1 MGFFGPTLT
10 ICEPLRLTVETEENM
25 NRQRQFPAWSGA
37 LLGTICALFVLAL
50 GANASDHRGAFT
62 EEFHQ
67 TYTLTPDGRVELDN
81 FNGDV
86 HISTWDKN
94 EIKVDAVKSADS
106 KDRLDDA
113 RIEVDSDKEHLSIR
127 TKYRDHDNTFS
138 WGSRNNPP
146 SVDYTVTV
154 PRTVRL
160 DEIKLIN
167 GGFYVTGVSGEVHAS
182 CINGRLEAHDLSGRA
197 ELSTIN
203 GHLDAKFDQLPGS
216 SIELKSV
223 NGSVELT
230 IPSDS
235 KAEIE
240 ASTVSG
246 GIDND
251 FGLRVNHH
259 RFVGHD
265 LRGELGNGG
274 PRIKLENVNGHIEI
288 YHASD
293 GRALSPVKDLSHR
306 DKDDDDDS
314 QI

>member
-1 MGFFGPTLT
+1 
-10 ICEPLRLTVETEENM
+10 M

-37 LLGTICALFVLAL
+37 VLGTILALFVLAL
-50 GANASDHRGAFT
+50 GAHASDHRGAFT

-67 TYTLTPDGRVELDN
+67 TYAITADGRIELDN
-81 FNGDV
+81 INGAV
-86 HISTWDKN
+86 HISTWDQN
-94 EIKVDAVKSADS
+94 EVKVDAVKYADA

-113 RIEVDSDKEHLSIR
+113 RIDIDSGKDHLSIR
-127 TKYRDHDNTFS
+127 TKYRDHDVTFN
-138 WGSRNNPP
+138 WGSHDNPP
-146 SVDYTVTV
+146 GVEYTLTV
-154 PRTVRL
+154 PRTARL

-167 GGFYVTGVSGEVHAS
+167 GSLDITGVMGEVRAS
-182 CINGRLEAHDLSGRA
+182 CINGKLEAHNLSGRTD
-197 ELSTIN
+197 LSTIN
-203 GHLDAKFDQLPGS
+203 GHLNARFDELAS
-216 SIELKSV
+216 STVELHSV

-246 GIDND
+246 GIEND

-274 PRIKLENVNGHIEI
+274 PRIKLENVNGRIEI
-288 YHASD
+288 RHASD
-293 GRALSPVKDLSHR
+293 GRTLSPVKDLSHS
-306 DKDDDDDS
+306 DKDDDDS
-314 QI
+314 EI

>member
-1 MGFFGPTLT
+1 
-10 ICEPLRLTVETEENM
+10 M
-25 NRQRQFPAWSGA
+25 NRQRQFSTWLGTVLGTLCA
-37 LLGTICALFVLAL
+37 LLVLGL
-50 GANASDHRGAFT
+50 GAHAADHRGAFT

-67 TYTLTPDGRVELDN
+67 TYSLTPDGRVELDN
-81 FNGDV
+81 INGAV

-94 EIKVDAVKSADS
+94 EVKVDAIKYADA
-106 KDRLDDA
+106 KERLDDA
-113 RIEVDSDKEHLSIR
+113 RIEIDSGKEYLSIR
-127 TKYRDHDNTFS
+127 TKYRDHDLTFN
-138 WGSRNNPP
+138 WGSHNNPP
-146 SVDYTVTV
+146 GVEYTLTV
-154 PRTVRL
+154 PRTARL

-167 GGFYVTGVSGEVHAS
+167 GSLDVTGVTGEVHAS
-182 CINGRLEAHDLSGRA
+182 CINGKLEAHNLAGRA

-203 GHLDAKFDQLPGS
+203 GHLDAKFDQLAGS
-216 SIELKSV
+216 SIDLNSV

-251 FGLRVNHH
+251 FGLHVNHH

-265 LRGELGNGG
+265 LRGELGSGG

-288 YHASD
+288 HHASD

-306 DKDDDDDS
+306 DKDDDE
-314 QI
+314 I